1 MLFIKLVH
9 SQLKVWTTVQ
19 LEILAGV
26 KLVNFIKI
34 CNCQVIY
41 IYIYIYIYICIGELG
56 AVCH

>member
-34 CNCQVIY
+34 YNCQVIY
-41 IYIYIYIYICIGELG
+41 IYIYIYIYIL
-56 AVCH
+56 VN

>member
-34 CNCQVIY
+34 CNWQIIY
-41 IYIYIYIYICIGELG
+41 IYIYIYIYVYIYVL
-56 AVCH
+56 VN

>member
-26 KLVNFIKI
+26 KLVNFIK
-34 CNCQVIY
+34 NQQLSGYIY
-41 IYIYIYIYICIGELG
+41 IYIYIYIYW
-56 AVCH
+56 